1 MAAVTMLLSSSC
13 KSNELKDQIMVLTQQ
28 RVLMAN
34 ERDSLFRL
42 LEARQVEFDTLTA
55 SYNALSESNRELL
68 QRFRNLQAGYSA
80 RGAQIKKAESE
91 KVELNGIIAAQTR
104 KNDSLVSEIS
114 DREDRIAALNQVI
127 ESKEAE
133 NSDLA
138 EVIRQK
144 DIRIETDSLKE
155 VARLKQPK
163 ENGFVNIFGL
173 SGGFGLGETDPDYS
187 SRVIGFDNIFGYQI
201 NRHFLAGAGLGLRI
215 YDGGLGV
222 PLFLGFR
229 YSPIP
234 GSTGL
239 NPFIAA
245 DGGLEFFP
253 ESMKNTNIFIQPA
266 LGLQKALGPK
276 TSLKVSVG
284 SLTVGKMPTANN
296 IRSTFLTIKG
306 AVSFSGKNGPLFRQ

>member
-1 MAAVTMLLSSSC
+1 MAAVTMLLSPSC
-13 KSNELKDQIMVLTQQ
+13 KSNELKDQILVLTQQ

-42 LEARQVEFDTLTA
+42 LEARQVEYDTLTA

-68 QRFRNLQAGYSA
+68 QRIRNLQAGYSA

-91 KVELNGIIAAQTR
+91 KVELNGIIASQAR

-114 DREDRIAALNQVI
+114 DREDRIAVLNQVI
-127 ESKEAE
+127 ESKKAE

-138 EVIRQK
+138 EVIRKK
-144 DIRIETDSLKE
+144 DSRIEADSLKE
-155 VARLKQPK
+155 VARLRQPK
-163 ENGFVNIFGL
+163 ENGFVNIFGF
-173 SGGFGLGETDPDYS
+173 SGGFGLGARVPEYNA
-187 SRVIGFDNIFGYQI
+187 RVIGFDNIFGYQVD
-201 NRHFLAGAGLGLRI
+201 RHFLGGVGIGLRA
-215 YDGGLGV
+215 YNGGLGI

-229 YSPIP
+229 YSPVP
-234 GSTGL
+234 RSTGL

-253 ESMKNTNIFIQPA
+253 ESMKNTSIFIQPA

-276 TSLKVSVG
+276 TSLKISVG
-284 SLTVGKMPTANN
+284 SLTVGKMPNSNKSRA
-296 IRSTFLTIKG
+296 TFLTVKG